1 MSKIGIIDTT
11 GKNYSSLKDIL
22 EKAGYETS
30 LQEALS
36 CCDMSLEAIIL
47 VADASGLAQAFANV
61 AAFRERHQTPVILIA
76 ELDRSGW
83 DRTFSASEGLA
94 VDALLE
100 QPVPPEALIQ
110 RLHALLEA
118 RQAAQKAMAS
128 PQMDYILQRAI
139 ANEQAAAE
147 FYARAAA
154 LVAAPATKEIL
165 QTLAQ
170 EERTHEKL
178 LEEFRAGKRPLPD
191 AQLAPENSGAIIEAT
206 LSLPDFSPEMQPLD
220 AFLLAAKKEKLSAA
234 AYENWAR
241 LYPEGP
247 ERQLLFQLAQMEREH
262 QHFVE
267 SMLVN
272 ASFPEA
278 WE

>member
-47 VADASGLAQAFANV
+47 VADVSGLAQAFANV

-128 PQMDYILQRAI
+128 PVIGYSSLQKYSPFAARPLLSARLAAPPKARAN
-139 ANEQAAAE
+139 AGLTPQAAQAVQ
-147 FYARAAA
+147 A
-154 LVAAPATKEIL
+154 
-165 QTLAQ
+165 
-170 EERTHEKL
+170 
-178 LEEFRAGKRPLPD
+178 KRP
-191 AQLAPENSGAIIEAT
+191 Q
-206 LSLPDFSPEMQPLD
+206 LSL
-220 AFLLAAKKEKLSAA
+220 
-234 AYENWAR
+234 R
-241 LYPEGP
+241 T
-247 ERQLLFQLAQMEREH
+247 R
-262 QHFVE
+262 
-267 SMLVN
+267 
-272 ASFPEA
+272 
-278 WE
+278 